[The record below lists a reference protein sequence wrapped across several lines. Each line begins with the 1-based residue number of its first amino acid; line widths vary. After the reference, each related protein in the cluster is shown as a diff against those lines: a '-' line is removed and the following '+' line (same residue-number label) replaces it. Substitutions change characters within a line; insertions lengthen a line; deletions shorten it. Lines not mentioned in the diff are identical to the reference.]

1 MQQNAY
7 ISKEETPPQIN
18 NLRFYDKKL
27 EKWQQKES
35 NSKQEKELIKIRAL
49 MILTLGSMN
58 GWLGPEPLGQA
69 GLSLED
75 QI

>member
-35 NSKQEKELIKIRAL
+35 NSKQKKE
-49 MILTLGSMN
+49 
-58 GWLGPEPLGQA
+58 
-69 GLSLED
+69 
-75 QI
+75 